1 MVVEDLLCT
10 VGGELMRE
18 TGSLLSAELSVIGA
32 AHLVC
37 PAVSVRHREGDA
49 AFGEDLL
56 EGITAHGSLVCQRL
70 EDLVPEH
77 LLESARREV
86 LASQLPVG
94 RRPLWLRQHP
104 QALVA
109 HQLVVQLTQ
118 PVPPRGVPLEAPA
131 GEVVVIGDEDV
142 RVSMPPSGIPM
153 HGDEVVGRM
162 HPLDQRNSHVPHT
175 VEVVLIGHVELVR
188 MKRQH
193 VGLELVLPSVSLSE
207 ALGAS
212 DEVLRLR
219 TSVSH
224 RQREGDGPRLP
235 VGDELLP
242 NERVATVEHIAD
254 GSGGVRRGTDV
265 HRTHVLVRS
274 PRAARNSFTA
284 PITARRRSPSTA
296 APLRSA

>member
-1 MVVEDLLCT
+1 
-10 VGGELMRE
+10 MRE
-18 TGSLLSAELSVIGA
+18 TGSLLPAELSVVGV
-32 AHLVC
+32 AHLVG
-37 PAVSVRHREGDA
+37 PAVSVRHRERDA
-49 AFGEDLL
+49 AFSKDLL
-56 EGITAHGSLVCQRL
+56 EGVTAHGSFVCQRFV
-70 EDLVPEH
+70 DLVSEH
-77 LLESARREV
+77 PLEPARREV
-86 LASQLPVG
+86 LAPQLPVG
-94 RRPLWLRQHP
+94 HWPLGLRQHL

-109 HQLVVQLTQ
+109 HQIIVQLPQ
-118 PVPPRGVPLEAPA
+118 PVLPRGVPLEAPA
-131 GEVVVIGDEDV
+131 REIVVVYREDV
-142 RVSMPPSGIPM
+142 CVGMSSSGVPM

-162 HPLDQRNSHVPHT
+162 HPLDQLDSYVSHP
-175 VEVVLIGHVELVR
+175 VEVVLIGHVELVGV
-188 MKRQH
+188 KRQH